1 MKIFLDNFKN
11 NKMLL
16 WECLLELINFLI
28 NIIIF
33 NVGFKFLWNDE
44 FNNLKILYFFIMI
57 KIFVY
62 VYLYYL
68 HKRKQ
73 ILHGLFK
80 NKVRLKFME
89 SIFIKKRIEDPIHTS
104 ELAMDL
110 WMGVEW
116 LGVYY
121 FEAFPSFASK
131 LINLFFMVF
140 YMLFINKYVALLF
153 VLSMVMLII
162 VEKFFSA
169 TISELVEKE
178 SRRSK
183 EYSKMSMEAL
193 RGAETLKSL
202 NAVSSYNNKLKKMA
216 ELLKIASMKF
226 VLFTTLSQSIK
237 DIVLMTLK
245 IISLIFMLSDFIR
258 FGTGLNTV
266 FITIFILFNFYK
278 NINLLHGSFLK
289 MSKAKIYRDK
299 IRNYINSSEKCVQI
313 NGLGQ
318 NNFNS
323 GNIIYARDLSFK
335 YPEKKVNVLEDINL
349 NIKQGNK
356 LALIGDSGSGKSTII
371 KCLSG
376 FLRDF
381 TGEVYIFGL
390 DISKKENL
398 KEVKENM
405 SVIWQKN
412 HIFNDTVFEN
422 IRISR
427 KNAGEKDVIDALKK
441 ANIYDF
447 IKTLPNN
454 IHTYIGN
461 GGFELSGGQK
471 SRIATAR
478 AFLRNASIILLDEP
492 TGELD
497 RENEFEIISNL
508 KDLYKGRTIV
518 QTAHRLETIKEF
530 DEICFMQ
537 DGKIIYSGKHEQL
550 LEYSDEYRKYFN
562 KMKGKI

>member
-1 MKIFLDNFKN
+1 MNIFLDNLKN
-11 NKMLL
+11 NKTLL

-44 FNNLKILYFFIMI
+44 FNNLKILYLFII
-57 KIFVY
+57 VKIFVY

-68 HKRKQ
+68 QKRKQ

-89 SIFIKKRIEDPIHTS
+89 SIFIKKSIGDPTHTS

-116 LGVYY
+116 IGVYY
-121 FEAFPSFASK
+121 FEAVPSFASK
-131 LINLFFMVF
+131 LTKLFFMFF
-140 YMLFINKYVALLF
+140 YMLFVNKYVALLF

-162 VEKFFSA
+162 VEKFFFA
-169 TISELVEKE
+169 TVSEVAEKE
-178 SRRSK
+178 GRRNE

-193 RGAETLKSL
+193 KGAETLKSL
-202 NAVSSYNNKLKKMA
+202 NAVSLYHNKLKKMA
-216 ELLKIASMKF
+216 ELLKKASMKF
-226 VLFTTLSQSIK
+226 VFFTTLSQTIK
-237 DIVLMTLK
+237 DIVLMSFKT
-245 IISLIFMLSDFIR
+245 ISLIVILFDFIR
-258 FGTGLNTV
+258 FGTGLNTI
-266 FITIFILFNFYK
+266 FITVFILFNFYK
-278 NINLLHGSFLK
+278 NINSLHGSFLK
-289 MSKAKIYRDK
+289 MSKAKVYKEK
-299 IRNYINSSEKCVQI
+299 IENYINSSEKCVQI

-323 GNIIYARDLSFK
+323 GNIIYARDLGFK
-335 YPEKKVNVLEDINL
+335 YPEKKVNVLENINL

-390 DISKKENL
+390 NLSNKENL
-398 KEVKENM
+398 EEIKENM

-454 IHTYIGN
+454 IHTYIGD

-471 SRIATAR
+471 SRIAIAR

-508 KDLYKGRTIV
+508 KDLYKGRTVV

-550 LEYSDEYRKYFN
+550 LEYSNEYRKYFN
-562 KMKGKI
+562 KMKGKV

>member
-1 MKIFLDNFKN
+1 
-11 NKMLL
+11 
-16 WECLLELINFLI
+16 
-28 NIIIF
+28 
-33 NVGFKFLWNDE
+33 
-44 FNNLKILYFFIMI
+44 
-57 KIFVY
+57 
-62 VYLYYL
+62 
-68 HKRKQ
+68 
-73 ILHGLFK
+73 
-80 NKVRLKFME
+80 
-89 SIFIKKRIEDPIHTS
+89 
-104 ELAMDL
+104 
-110 WMGVEW
+110 
-116 LGVYY
+116 
-121 FEAFPSFASK
+121 
-131 LINLFFMVF
+131 
-140 YMLFINKYVALLF
+140 
-153 VLSMVMLII
+153 
-162 VEKFFSA
+162 
-169 TISELVEKE
+169 
-178 SRRSK
+178 
-183 EYSKMSMEAL
+183 MSMEAL

-216 ELLKIASMKF
+216 ELLKTASMKF